1 MSAIFDPTTRMVHA
15 PARDIPVVLDTDVLV
30 CGGGPA
36 GTAAAIAAGRLGARV
51 TIIERY
57 NHLGGLASGGLVIV
71 LPALTDQGRPIVAG
85 IGLQMRDAMLASG
98 EAVLR
103 ERADSCYFDPEAFK
117 YFALQFAL
125 DAGVDIL
132 HHAWLSD
139 VIVAGGVVRGA
150 IFETKSGPQAAIA
163 NVVVDATGDGDIF
176 AWAGCAFEKS
186 DQTIGLDFRI
196 GGVDTAK
203 WQAAREGDPD
213 RCAEIKHEIREA
225 CDWHGPF
232 ELGAV
237 TTAEGVVW
245 GNNGLRVADALDPR
259 ALSAIDTEARL
270 KIRQALDLLRKLMP
284 GFAHAWLMDTAS
296 QTGVRRTRRLRG
308 VATLTQDHVSQHDS
322 RHPDAVGRGNDFR
335 RQGVAYDIPYGAL
348 LPVEVD
354 GLLTCG
360 RCLSCD
366 DEALEPLRVIQVC
379 WVTGQAAGTAAAL
392 AARNG
397 VTPRD
402 LPVADLQ
409 DVLRGADVAFAD

>member
-1 MSAIFDPTTRMVHA
+1 MSTVLDTTTHLVHA
-15 PARDIPVVLDTDVLV
+15 PARDIPVVLDTDVLI

-36 GTAAAIAAGRLGARV
+36 GTAAAIAAARLGARV

-57 NHLGGLASGGLVIV
+57 NHLGGLATGGLVIA
-71 LPALTDQGRPIVAG
+71 LPALTDEGRPVVGG
-85 IGLQMRDAMLASG
+85 IGLEMRDAMLASG
-98 EAVLR
+98 EAVFR

-117 YFALQFAL
+117 HFALKL
-125 DAGVDIL
+125 SIDAGVDIL

-139 VIVAGGVVRGA
+139 VVLDGGTIRGVVFA
-150 IFETKSGPQAAIA
+150 TKSGPQAAVA
-163 NVVVDATGDGDIF
+163 DVVVDATGDGDIF

-196 GGVDTAK
+196 GGVDTDK
-203 WQAAREGDPD
+203 WQAARAGDPD
-213 RCAEIKHEIREA
+213 RCAEIIHEIRQDCE
-225 CDWHGPF
+225 WHGPF
-232 ELGAV
+232 QLGAV
-237 TTAEGVVW
+237 TTAQDIAW

-259 ALSAIDTEARL
+259 ELSAIDIEARL
-270 KIRQALDLLRKLMP
+270 KIRQALALLRNLMP
-284 GFAHAWLMDTAS
+284 GFAHSWLMDTAS

-308 VATLTQDHVSQHDS
+308 VATLTHDDVAQYDF

-335 RQGVAYDIPYGAL
+335 RQGIAYDIPYGIL

-360 RCLSCD
+360 RCISCD

-392 AARNG
+392 AARDG
-397 VTPRD
+397 LPPRN
-402 LPVADLQ
+402 LPIADLQ
-409 DVLRGADVAFAD
+409 HALRSADVAFAD